1 MKTAEARSLRKRY
14 KVDIYW
20 DQYEALREQAAV
32 NKVLQRPGGISEMIR
47 EALDSYLSER
57 HRKQGSHS

>member
-1 MKTAEARSLRKRY
+1 MKTVQLRRLRKRY

-20 DQYEALREQAAV
+20 GQYEALREQATV

-47 EALDSYLSER
+47 DALDSLLSKR
-57 HRKQGSHS
+57 HRK

>member
-1 MKTAEARSLRKRY
+1 MKTVEPRRIRKRY

-32 NKVLQRPGGISEMIR
+32 NKVLQRTGGISEIIR
-47 EALDSYLSER
+47 DALDSSLSKR
-57 HRKQGSHS
+57 HRK